1 MRDDRVGRERPLRLA
16 VVVPATNRPPT
27 LERCL
32 AAIQAGQPPPDELI
46 VVDQPAIGPAAAR
59 NAGALEASCEVVVF
73 VDADIELHRDALAR
87 IGARMSADPELTAVF
102 GSYDDM
108 PPNGGAV
115 SVFRNL
121 LHHHTHQEAAGPAST
136 FWSGIGAIRRQDFL
150 NAGGFDASRFTRASI
165 EDIELGMRLVAAGL
179 RVELDPRI
187 QGTHLKRW
195 TFGSMVYTDLFHRG
209 VPWVELLLSR
219 GTHTTALNL
228 GWRHRASMIC
238 ATVAAVAIVR
248 RRFPGCRGDR
258 RLRNPERPLLPP
270 APPEAAGQP
279 LATRDP
285 AACRSPPNGGGGDR
299 TRTRAACKAPRT
311 RARVEVS

>member
-1 MRDDRVGRERPLRLA
+1 MERLLRLA

-32 AAIQAGQPPPDELI
+32 AAIEAGEPPPDELI
-46 VVDQPAIGPAAAR
+46 VVDQPGLGPAAAR
-59 NAGALEASCEVVVF
+59 NAGALRASGDVVVF

-87 IGARMSADPELTAVF
+87 IRTRMSADPDLAAVF
-102 GSYDDM
+102 GSYDDT
-108 PPNGGAV
+108 PPSVGAV

-150 NAGGFDASRFTRASI
+150 DAGGFDATRAWI
-165 EDIELGMRLVAAGL
+165 EDIELGMRIVAAGL

-195 TFGSMVYTDLFHRG
+195 TFGSMVHTDLFHRG

-248 RRFPGCRGDR
+248 RRFFPTVAAIAGLGILNARFYRLLLR
-258 RLRNPERPLLPP
+258 RQP
-270 APPEAAGQP
+270 ARHLP
-279 LATRDP
+279 LAIPLHVVHHLTG
-285 AACRSPPNGGGGDR
+285 AAAVPVALARHARRRG
-299 TRTRAACKAPRT
+299 RAQESR
-311 RARVEVS
+311 